1 MSFPFSVLQT
11 KKEKSI
17 RITQQELEVSE
28 VRNIKTDFD
37 KKIKEFA
44 ESGLAILNRDDLG
57 FITQYPNYF
66 YRNNIMLLML
76 TFNLRRDSNFAISSE
91 FERYREKILQGITGI
106 DRIMEA
112 NEKLMFEI
120 ETYGLLIENTI
131 KKIQLA
137 HQNSY

>member
-11 KKEKSI
+11 KKEKSM
-17 RITQQELEVSE
+17 RITQQETEISE

-37 KKIKEFA
+37 KKIEEFA
-44 ESGLAILNRDDLG
+44 KSGLVILNRDDLG
-57 FITQYPNYF
+57 FVAQYPNYF
-66 YRNNIMLLML
+66 YRNNIMILIL
-76 TFNLRRDSNFAISSE
+76 TLNLRRDSNFAISPE
-91 FERYREKILQGITGI
+91 FERYREKILEGITGV

-137 HQNSY
+137 QQNSY